1 MRVETDLKLCGVVRV
16 QRFLIGKIVHD
27 GQGGQDLVSHRQP
40 LRDASATG
48 AGIRVQKY
56 LHGVIFTL
64 SDVFEFKS

>member
-1 MRVETDLKLCGVVRV
+1 MRGCAGSAIFNRKNCTR
-16 QRFLIGKIVHD
+16 RS
-27 GQGGQDLVSHRQP
+27 GGEQDLVSHRQP